1 MPSTRPL
8 TTPIGLAADNS
19 AQAGRSGNQ
28 HLLARTRPA
37 TAAAGLGEPADHTAT
52 PANMSAT
59 PRAITTSPRL
69 RPRTSRDGGGGTRR
83 GIDSQSK
90 RDSKVAQSH
99 LSSYGSFT
107 RFTLHNVRGLTES
120 GCGSAMGAAIHRQL
134 RLDAVRRRDLGLTR
148 ML

>member
-1 MPSTRPL
+1 MPSTRQL
-8 TTPIGLAADNS
+8 TIPIGAAADNS
-19 AQAGRSGNQ
+19 TQAGRSGNRY
-28 HLLARTRPA
+28 LLARTRPA

-59 PRAITTSPRL
+59 PRAITTTL
-69 RPRTSRDGGGGTRR
+69 RPRTSRDGGGETRR

-99 LSSYGSFT
+99 LSSYGLFT
-107 RFTLHNVRGLTES
+107 RFTLHNVPGLTES